1 MALQGNP
8 PPPATPDVQDGRVLS
23 LLPQEIAEGVDIPRG
38 ETPFG
43 AVHAHRQILL
53 DSFAQGWVD
62 FLNFGNGLEGCYAEY
77 CCLNDATLPVEGAD
91 LLKFHFKMLGN
102 TTVHFTNGESATV
115 RKGEMSVLI
124 HPRGLRKYEKMTR
137 LTSERAITLACRPGV
152 LTRLL
157 GLDPET
163 LPAALRDFELGL
175 APAFFMNTMPL
186 SSAARWALEE
196 MVAAPYGGRFSH
208 VHASLRAVDLVC
220 AVLDAL
226 IETEQEG
233 PAPLLARDERSLAAV
248 RSHLSVCFRAPPT
261 IAELARMAGMNRTKL
276 TQGFRTL
283 YRETVFEYCQRLR
296 MNEARRM
303 LLDGEPVGR
312 VAAAVGYEH
321 QSSFSQ
327 AYKAHFG
334 FAPMASRRGRPGPR
348 A

>member
-1 MALQGNP
+1 MALKEYPEGLVSP
-8 PPPATPDVQDGRVLS
+8 VGTVVRAMGPLPDDIAAPAIGPIV
-23 LLPQEIAEGVDIPRG
+23 

-43 AVHAHRQILL
+43 AAHAYRQFLL
-53 DSFAQGWVD
+53 DSVARGWMD
-62 FLNFGNGLEGCYAEY
+62 FMNFGNGIEGCYADY
-77 CCLNDATLPVEGAD
+77 QCVKDTVLPVEGAD
-91 LLKFHFKMLGN
+91 LLKFHFKLLGN

-115 RKGEMSVLI
+115 RKGEMCVLI
-124 HPRGLRKYEKMTR
+124 HPRGTRKFENMTR
-137 LTSERAITLACRPGV
+137 LSSERCITLSCRPGV

-163 LPAALRDFELGL
+163 LPAPLRDFELGRT
-175 APAFFMNTMPL
+175 PTFFIRSMPL

-226 IETEQEG
+226 IESDQER
-233 PAPLLARDERSLAAV
+233 PAPLLARDERSLEAV
-248 RSHLSVCFRAPPT
+248 RSHLAECFRSPPT

-276 TQGFRTL
+276 TQGFRSL
-283 YRETVFEYCQRLR
+283 YRETLFEYCQRLR
-296 MNEARRM
+296 MNEARRL

-334 FAPMASRRGRPGPR
+334 FAPMASLRGRPGPR